1 MADKPQAEGL
11 KAALE
16 LTKQIITLSTGVIT
30 LTLTFLEKIVQPT
43 AASASRHVP
52 WSLLAAWIFFGLAIV
67 AAVWTLMAVTGSL
80 NALDRKA
87 NGGELNDDQQEAVR
101 ELADSTHLRTPAVI
115 MVLLFLAGIGLTI
128 LTGLF
133 LRS

>member
-16 LTKQIITLSTGVIT
+16 LTKQIITLSTGVIA
-30 LTLTFLEKIVQPT
+30 LTITFLEKIVQPT
-43 AASASRHVP
+43 ASAGRQVP
-52 WSLLAAWIFFGLAIV
+52 WSLLSAWIFFGLAIV

-87 NGGELNDDQQEAVR
+87 NGGTLNSDQEEAVR
-101 ELADSTHLRTPAVI
+101 ELADSTHLRTPALI
-115 MVLLFLAGIGLTI
+115 MLLLFLAAITLTI
-128 LTGLF
+128 ITGLF
-133 LRS
+133 L